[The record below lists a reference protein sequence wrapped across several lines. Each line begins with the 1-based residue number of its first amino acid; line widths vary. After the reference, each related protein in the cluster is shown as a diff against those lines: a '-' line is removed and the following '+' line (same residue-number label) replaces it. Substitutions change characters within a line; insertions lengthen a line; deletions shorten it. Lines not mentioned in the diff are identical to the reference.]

1 MRSRIIKIQKEKK
14 KKKSFGYNEKIRK
27 QVPLH
32 LDKLYFYMHV
42 RLK

>member
-1 MRSRIIKIQKEKK
+1 MRSRIIKIQKKKEKK
-14 KKKSFGYNEKIRK
+14 PLGYNEKIRK